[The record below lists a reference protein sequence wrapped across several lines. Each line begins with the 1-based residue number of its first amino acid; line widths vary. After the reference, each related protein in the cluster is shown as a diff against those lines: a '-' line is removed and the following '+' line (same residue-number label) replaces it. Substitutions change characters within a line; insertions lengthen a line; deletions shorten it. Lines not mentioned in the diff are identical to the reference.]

1 MRQHDLTRRDLLVLG
16 VLALTVRIVTAAFI
30 AQPGYMDAQYYA
42 AGALRLAQGG
52 GLSEP
57 FIWNYLDPPEGIPH
71 PGFLYWMP
79 LPSLLGAPFAL
90 LFPGSFFALQLPF
103 ALLSALLPPLTC
115 AIAWEATGKR
125 RVSLLAG
132 LLTVFSGFFFP
143 YWTLPETFTPCA
155 VFGGAALWL
164 AARPTAHRGVA
175 ALGRRLLIGVLLG
188 LAHLTRSDGLLLL
201 AALAGAT
208 ALYAIGR
215 RRSNPATSL
224 QQAQGASPF
233 GWRDLGLALLG
244 YLLVMAPW
252 FARNMAVA
260 GAFLPPGASRTLW
273 LRSYDDLF
281 CAGCDLSIQS
291 YLAWGW
297 TNILRSK
304 LWAAAINLERF
315 LAEGCLIFLF
325 PFTLGGLYRLR
336 QRPAF
341 VLAAIALSL
350 VYIAHSIAFTF
361 PGPRGGFFHASAAL
375 LPFLLAAS
383 ADGLDAAIGWAAR
396 RRRWNPAQAR
406 TVFGTVAVLLALTIS
421 VTATTG
427 RLPAWRAADAV
438 YQEIDSWLD
447 AQGTPDDATVMIG
460 NPPGFWYRTAR
471 PAVSVPN
478 DDVNTVLAVAGR
490 YRVSFLVLDADRPVP
505 LAALYEGEVMDER
518 LEPAARF
525 GSVVIFRV
533 HQ

>member
-1 MRQHDLTRRDLLVLG
+1 MPRHDLTRRDLLALG
-16 VLALTVRIVTAAFI
+16 ALALTVRIVTAAFI
-30 AQPGYMDAQYYA
+30 AQPGYMDVQYYA
-42 AGALRLAQGG
+42 AGAIRLAQGS

-57 FIWNYLDPPEGIPH
+57 FIWNYLDSPEGIPH

-132 LLTVFSGFFFP
+132 LLAVFSGFFFP

-155 VFGGAALWL
+155 VFGATALWL
-164 AARPTAHRGVA
+164 AARPIRQSGIA
-175 ALGRRLLIGVLLG
+175 ALGRRLLVGVLLG
-188 LAHLTRSDGLLLL
+188 LAHLTRSDGLLLP
-201 AALAGAT
+201 AALAGAV
-208 ALYAIGR
+208 LLCEIGR
-215 RRSNPATSL
+215 RLRGHAAHL
-224 QQAQGASPF
+224 QEAQEASPF

-244 YLLVMAPW
+244 YLLVMTPW
-252 FARNMAVA
+252 FARNLAVA
-260 GAFLPPGASRTLW
+260 GAVLPPGPSRTLW

-281 CAGCDLSIQS
+281 CAGCDLSARS

-297 TNILRSK
+297 ANILRSK
-304 LWAAAINLERF
+304 LWAAAVNLERF
-315 LAEGCLIFLF
+315 LAEGCLVFLF
-325 PFTLGGLYRLR
+325 PFALGGLYRLR
-336 QRPAF
+336 RQPTF
-341 VLAAIALSL
+341 VLASIALL
-350 VYIAHSIAFTF
+350 LIYIAHSLAFTF

-383 ADGLDAAIGWAAR
+383 SDGLDAAIGWAAR

-421 VTATTG
+421 VTATAD
-427 RLPAWRAADAV
+427 RLPAWRATNAV
-438 YQEIDSWLD
+438 YREIDSWLD
-447 AQGTPDDATVMIG
+447 GQGAADDTTVMIG
-460 NPPGFWYRTAR
+460 NPPGFWYHTAR

-478 DDVNTVLAVAGR
+478 DDVDTVLTVAR
-490 YRVSFLVLDADRPVP
+490 QYRVSFLVLDADRPVP
-505 LAALYEGEVMDER
+505 LAALYEGEVADER

-525 GSVVIFRV
+525 GSVVVFRV